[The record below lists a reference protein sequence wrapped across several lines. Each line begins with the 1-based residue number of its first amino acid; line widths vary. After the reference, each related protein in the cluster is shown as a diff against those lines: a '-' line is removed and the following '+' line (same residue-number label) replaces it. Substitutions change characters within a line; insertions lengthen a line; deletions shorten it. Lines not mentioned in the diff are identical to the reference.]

1 MPQITDKL
9 LASTILPFIPRSV
22 TPNQVTV
29 MRIILTPL
37 VVALLWYKVYALGL
51 VVFLVASL
59 TDAIDGAM
67 ARTRNQI
74 TDMGKML
81 DPAAD
86 KLLIGSVAV
95 VLISHTLG
103 WAFALTL
110 LAAESLS
117 VVRGILAYAKGVVL
131 QANSWGK
138 VKMILEVV
146 AVSVLLLG
154 ILLNIPVLFDVA
166 AVILVI
172 AMGLALVSVLSY
184 GA

>member
-22 TPNQVTV
+22 TPNQVTIV
-29 MRIILTPL
+29 RIILTPL

-74 TDMGKML
+74 TNVGKML

-86 KLLIGSVAV
+86 KLLIGSVAL
-95 VLISHTLG
+95 VLINHTLG
-103 WAFALTL
+103 WNFAFALIV
-110 LAAESLS
+110 AESLS
-117 VVRGILAYAKGVVL
+117 VVRGIAAYAKGVVL
-131 QANSWGK
+131 QANNWGK
-138 VKMILEVV
+138 IKMILEVM
-146 AVSVLLLG
+146 AVSILLLG
-154 ILLNIPVLFDVA
+154 ILLNMPVLFDVA
-166 AVILVI
+166 ALMLVI